1 MKDLIILADVP
12 FIFICYSFDSITGNN
27 EIKTKIM
34 KSMYSWDRVLTHVG
48 IQDKVWNSFLFWCKK
63 LKKRKEKIDQ
73 HNYHVWML
81 KELAGRS
88 CIIPKIFSFL
98 GFLCPDLNDSGWC
111 GRSIEG
117 SQGRGYL
124 FKQTPQLNSQNRRG
138 VTFLMQ
144 ILLNSKQFHFYFI
157 VFVYITYLS
166 YQFYF
171 IVFIY
176 ITFFLSV
183 HYIYFHIRF
192 LLV

>member
-1 MKDLIILADVP
+1 
-12 FIFICYSFDSITGNN
+12 
-27 EIKTKIM
+27 M
-34 KSMYSWDRVLTHVG
+34 KSMYSWDQVLTHVG
-48 IQDKVWNSFLFWCKK
+48 IQDKVWNSFQLWCKK
-63 LKKRKEKIDQ
+63 LKKRKEKINQ

-98 GFLCPDLNDSGWC
+98 GFLFPDLNDSGWS
-111 GRSIEG
+111 GWSIEG

-144 ILLNSKQFHFYFI
+144 ILLNSKQFHFYFV

-166 YQFYF
+166 YQFFFYC
-171 IVFIY
+171 IHLHY
-176 ITFFLSV
+176 IFLSV